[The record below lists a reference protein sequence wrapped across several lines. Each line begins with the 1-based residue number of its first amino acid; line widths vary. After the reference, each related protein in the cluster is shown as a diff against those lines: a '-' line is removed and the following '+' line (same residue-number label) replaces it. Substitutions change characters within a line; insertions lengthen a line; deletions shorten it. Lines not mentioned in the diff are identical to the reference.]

1 MIPAAIFFLVL
12 LMPPL
17 FLSVWR
23 GKRFEETIALSSG
36 SMILFM
42 FICGIAGLL
51 KISVYMI
58 LGITLVLAGTSIF
71 FTIRKKQFRAAL
83 APFFSPAFA
92 AFFLVFL
99 FLLYVHYNRLLHEWD
114 EFTHWGDVVKAM
126 TYIDDFATNP
136 AAHSLFPSYVP
147 GMALFQYLSE
157 KIAMILPG
165 GIFTDWMLYFSYH
178 LLAFIF
184 LLPFFTVRAW
194 KRAVP
199 AFVTIAC
206 AAVSPAFL
214 TEGSSYLMTIYIDGF
229 VGLLAGAGFAFL
241 FVKKRT
247 GNSIA
252 HILVICSMLV
262 LSKDVGMLF
271 AVAIAIAFAVLELRE
286 SRDAGKAGRKR
297 LLIMLGLAAAAIAI
311 PKILWEISIK
321 VNNAETCFREPIDLG
336 VLFNVLTGRDTSN
349 LAAIPGECLRK
360 LITGWIAVQGIHD
373 AAITYP
379 ALTILLGGLLW
390 IARKYR
396 PEPDP
401 EGKFRRSA
409 AVWAVVLVFVIYCL
423 GMPIFYMFR
432 FGGGTSEP
440 SLPSFDRYMSIV
452 FDCVIVM
459 VLLVF
464 AAGLQARPERLGRGA
479 VIFLLITVL
488 SMTPVTLLEYL
499 NRQSLGNCYSV
510 QGNHKTLV
518 DSMKTLADGEEK
530 HVWIIAQKTDGYEYW
545 PIRYGIRPCN
555 AELNVG
561 WSIAANTNQLFS
573 GDEWTVQIPTE
584 EWKEKLKD
592 YDYVL
597 IYRANDSFREDYGTL
612 FETPEEIED
621 QSIFAVDHEKD
632 LLVRVY

>member
-12 LMPPL
+12 LTPPL

-42 FICGIAGLL
+42 FVCGIVGLL

-58 LGITLVLAGTSIF
+58 LGITLALAGASVF
-71 FTIRKKQFRAAL
+71 FMIRKKQFRAAL

-99 FLLYVHYNRLLHEWD
+99 SLLYVHYNRLLHEWD

-126 TYIDDFATNP
+126 AYIDDFATNP
-136 AAHSLFPSYVP
+136 AAHSLFQSYVP
-147 GMALFQYLSE
+147 GMSLFQYLFE

-165 GIFTDWMLYFSYH
+165 GVFADWMLYFSYH

-184 LLPFFTVRAW
+184 LLPFFTVRDW
-194 KRAVP
+194 KKSVP
-199 AFVTIAC
+199 AFVTVVC

-214 TEGSSYLMTIYIDGF
+214 TEESSYLTTIYIDGF

-271 AVAIAIAFAVLELRE
+271 AAAIAIAFAVLELRE
-286 SRDAGKAGRKR
+286 ARGAGKAGRKR

-311 PKILWEISIK
+311 PKILWEISIN
-321 VNNAETCFREPIDLG
+321 VNNAETSFREPIDLG
-336 VLFNVLTGRDTSN
+336 VLFNVLTGRDTSYR
-349 LAAIPGECLRK
+349 AAVPGRCLRK
-360 LITGWIAVQGIHD
+360 LITGWVAVQGIHD

-379 ALTILLGGLLW
+379 VLIILLGGLLW
-390 IARKYR
+390 FARKYWS
-396 PEPDP
+396 ELEP
-401 EGKFRRSA
+401 EGKFRHA
-409 AVWAVVLVFVIYCL
+409 AAAWTVVLVFVIYCL
-423 GMPIFYMFR
+423 GMPILYLFR
-432 FGGGTSEP
+432 FGLTSEP
-440 SLPSFDRYMSIV
+440 SLSSFDRYMSIV
-452 FDCVIVM
+452 FDCVIVT

-479 VIFLLITVL
+479 VVFLLVTVL
-488 SMTPVTLLEYL
+488 SLTPATTLEYL
-499 NRQSLGNCYSV
+499 NRQSVGKSYSV

-530 HVWIIAQKTDGYEYW
+530 HVWIIAQETDGFEYW

-561 WSIAANTNQLFS
+561 WSIAANTDRLFS
-573 GDEWTVQIPTE
+573 GDNWTVQIPTE

-597 IYRANDSFREDYGTL
+597 ICKANDSFREDYGTL
-612 FETPEEIED
+612 FETPEEIEN
-621 QSIFAVDHEKD
+621 QSIFAVDHEKGF
-632 LLVRVY
+632 LVRVY